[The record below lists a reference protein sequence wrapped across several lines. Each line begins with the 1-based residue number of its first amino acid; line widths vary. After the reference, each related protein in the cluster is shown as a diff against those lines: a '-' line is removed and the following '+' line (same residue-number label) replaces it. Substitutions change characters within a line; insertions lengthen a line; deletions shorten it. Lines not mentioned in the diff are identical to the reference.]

1 MAWHPTPV
9 WCPDTLAPPL
19 APPLALALPGA
30 LGGPVMMAPAAPWPM
45 PPMMPVPM
53 GPMAGEAMMELEA
66 PNLQMLPMPM
76 PAPGL
81 SCGDLHNAMSAASCA
96 TNACGGFV
104 PLAARQVSPGLWCV
118 LLSDPQLQAA
128 QEIQELPA
136 LQPPEGTR
144 SLCLAEHLEPILE
157 SPPATPKRR
166 TMPKPEEMPTPSPV
180 SFRTL
185 RAKEELNQLS
195 CTKGLEG
202 LRLESLDQKSGAQA
216 WLDAEQ
222 HLPIGSPEKAE
233 PQVAWS
239 APKSSQSAGW
249 AAAAGWAA
257 ETAVHRCQAQKAA
270 LEQDRQVEH
279 AGAHAELS
287 PQRATSAQPRH
298 WERHA
303 WQSWEVQTPSQTPCP
318 ARKKKS
324 WKKSQTAT
332 VKMFRSWDEGCSGRD
347 WSFSCKRRG
356 RGGRHAAAC
365 FTSSNGYKWST
376 VLICSRLC
384 VSDNMILR
392 FSSKSQVLQPLC
404 CPL

>member
-1 MAWHPTPV
+1 
-9 WCPDTLAPPL
+9 
-19 APPLALALPGA
+19 
-30 LGGPVMMAPAAPWPM
+30 
-45 PPMMPVPM
+45 
-53 GPMAGEAMMELEA
+53 MAGEAMMELEA

-128 QEIQELPA
+128 QEIQE
-136 LQPPEGTR
+136 
-144 SLCLAEHLEPILE
+144 
-157 SPPATPKRR
+157 RR
-166 TMPKPEEMPTPSPV
+166 IGEI
-180 SFRTL
+180 
-185 RAKEELNQLS
+185 
-195 CTKGLEG
+195 GL
-202 LRLESLDQKSGAQA
+202 A

-270 LEQDRQVEH
+270 LEQVEH

-332 VKMFRSWDEGCSGRD
+332 VKMFRRDDRSSREEG
-347 WSFSCKRRG
+347 RG
-356 RGGRHAAAC
+356 RKPSSEEPDDELHQRTVWHLIEKVLLQRPQLEAGKRVTVEIPEWIFDATQNVAYDHSSDPRRSMVNRALRGMSKKLPGCCWTDLRMWREYAEAVLFHAGALKPNHMAFIANGFARAEVPDREVFQRMSEEAVGLVEHFEPRARGLGRWR
-365 FTSSNGYKWST
+365 G
-376 VLICSRLC
+376 
-384 VSDNMILR
+384 
-392 FSSKSQVLQPLC
+392 
-404 CPL
+404 